1 MIQAEVVAV
10 VIGILVQDRDG
21 GGSIVP
27 TVPEIVKLLPRR
39 FIWGGFQCKEYSLQI
54 LLKKIQNSASFTYS
68 AELELVV
75 WLLNELTDFCFNGNS

>member
-27 TVPEIVKLLPRR
+27 TVPEIVKLLPLVQRIR
-39 FIWGGFQCKEYSLQI
+39 SVEDGSQLFPIHHELQ
-54 LLKKIQNSASFTYS
+54 LSY
-68 AELELVV
+68 
-75 WLLNELTDFCFNGNS
+75 